1 MNTPALRCLSLL
13 VMPIILASGFGGS
26 SAFAQSADDDDR
38 GPTIEVARLTY
49 AGDRPTACFSGAF
62 LTLADHR
69 STLRVDRAWHEA
81 SLGHSTLFEHP
92 LAVMSGDQA
101 FELPAA
107 EVERLR
113 EYLTGGGFLLASAS
127 CSSRDWDA
135 SFRRALER
143 ALPDHKLERLPA
155 DHPLLH
161 TLYDVKR
168 VVTVKPHDAPL
179 WGLTLHGRLVV
190 LYSPV
195 GLNDSAQ
202 MGPDCCCCGANEI
215 RNARYI
221 NANALVYAVTH

>member
-1 MNTPALRCLSLL
+1 MNTPVLRCLPLL
-13 VMPIILASGFGGS
+13 VLPIALASGFGGS
-26 SAFAQSADDDDR
+26 SALAQTADDT

-49 AGDRPTACFSGAF
+49 AGDRPTACFSEAF

-69 STLRVDRAWHEA
+69 SALRVDRAWHEA
-81 SLGHSTLFEHP
+81 SLGDAALFEHP

-101 FELPAA
+101 FELPDA

-135 SFRRALER
+135 SFRRALKR
-143 ALPDHKLERLPA
+143 ALPEHELEPLAA

-161 TLYDVKR
+161 TLYDLKR

-179 WGLTLHGRLVV
+179 WGLTLNGRLVV

-195 GLNDSAQ
+195 GLNDSAR